1 MKKQLF
7 LMKLGMIF
15 FLLLS
20 GERLL
25 NAAFVADNAVEN
37 LVANALQYSTQAA
50 QSAGQAQQS
59 ANQAGQIRNEVAEM
73 RQFMQAQYVPQQHAL
88 QDRERQ
94 FHDQRQQALIA
105 AENQRQQNLI
115 QAENDRQVQKLAEQK
130 LRQDEHIAA
139 QDQRQQEEIAA
150 QILRQQAEHQHQNQW
165 WENFYAH
172 SGAALKAT
180 GDFVSEPKKMGGVAL
195 GVTAIALGIY
205 SARHGTSLAK
215 ILLQKYLTTPSLV
228 KDTNVPTFL
237 KKVLAVVA
245 GEEELAE
252 VDFDQLILTPDI
264 KDRVMNVAK
273 SAQKITHNKD
283 LFENANYQNVCFYG
297 PPGTGKTM
305 AAKMLAG
312 YADMHYAYINGGDV
326 AKLSKADAILQLQAL
341 FKWAETSNKGLLL
354 FVDEAESFL
363 CNREG
368 ASEDLKQMVNAFIAE
383 CGTSSKKF
391 MIATATNHVTSL
403 DTAVR
408 SRIEHFIPF
417 EYPGPTER
425 HAIIDLYLKKFS
437 KGKKGREVVVIESG
451 INYESIVQKTKDFSG
466 RDLEKMINDLV
477 LQAQMNHDGII
488 SNTLFQKVASIW
500 KEQIPIKR
508 KMGIDGAKAAPAA

>member
-15 FLLLS
+15 FLFLS
-20 GERLL
+20 FCQLNGADDPFSNLVNQVSGHA
-25 NAAFVADNAVEN
+25 NAAMQSA
-37 LVANALQYSTQAA
+37 TQAA
-50 QSAGQAQQS
+50 QLAGQAQQS
-59 ANQAGQIRNEVAEM
+59 ALQANQAREQVAWLSE
-73 RQFMQAQYVPQQHAL
+73 FMQGNYVNQQEQL
-88 QDRERQ
+88 QNRERQ
-94 FHDQRQQALIA
+94 FYNERQVALIA
-105 AENQRQQNLI
+105 AED
-115 QAENDRQVQKLAEQK
+115 ARQVKKLADQK

-139 QDQRQQEEIAA
+139 QAQRQQEEIAA